1 MGFELNRHKGAIYML
16 VARYDADENKLVAD
30 LSGDMNSYAA
40 PELKEKLAAIDQH
53 RADVVINCAELSYID
68 STGLGVLV
76 AVLKKAKDYDKS
88 ISIINLKPYIRKLFT
103 ITGLEKESS
112 CLEGGQPQGSRAA
125 ERSPAEYLLVVRL
138 TAAGLAEPYGVQ
150 RRGDRGH

>member
-1 MGFELNRHKGAIYML
+1 MGTKWDFELNRHKGAIYML

-30 LSGDMNSYAA
+30 LSGDIDSYAA
-40 PELKEKLAAIDQH
+40 PELKEKLAALIDQH

-103 ITGLEKESS
+103 ITGLEKIF
-112 CLEGGQPQGSRAA
+112 CLEGGQP
-125 ERSPAEYLLVVRL
+125 
-138 TAAGLAEPYGVQ
+138 
-150 RRGDRGH
+150 